1 MKRWWRN
8 CPQGSPLPRYALHCL
23 IPSVLPVPDNLC
35 SQLAS
40 RKQFIEYKL
49 KLATRVGSDGS
60 SSSAGGVSAADRAAL
75 IAELTEVQ
83 ANAEALVRQYE
94 RRFGEPYLRMTPA
107 GPETAAPATPS
118 HNGKH
123 FYI

>member
-1 MKRWWRN
+1 M
-8 CPQGSPLPRYALHCL
+8 LIYFYVHCFVY
-23 IPSVLPVPDNLC
+23 VL
-35 SQLAS
+35 QLAS

-60 SSSAGGVSAADRAAL
+60 STGTGGVSPADRAAL

-83 ANAEALVRQYE
+83 SNVEALVRQYE

-107 GPETAAPATPS
+107 GPEPPAPATPGN
-118 HNGKH
+118 NGTSCC
-123 FYI
+123 

>member
-1 MKRWWRN
+1 M
-8 CPQGSPLPRYALHCL
+8 
-23 IPSVLPVPDNLC
+23 
-35 SQLAS
+35 AS

-83 ANAEALVRQYE
+83 ANLEALVRQYE

-118 HNGKH
+118 HNGTYKVH
-123 FYI
+123 ILRPSFILISALCMIFRSIRRDELSPPAE